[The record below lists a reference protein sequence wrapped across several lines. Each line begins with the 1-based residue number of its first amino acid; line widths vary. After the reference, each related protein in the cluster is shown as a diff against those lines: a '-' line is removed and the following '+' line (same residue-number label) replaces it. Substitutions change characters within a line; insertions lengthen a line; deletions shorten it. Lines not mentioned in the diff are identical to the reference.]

1 MAARQGPNIFS
12 MKREKKVRDRG
23 WEGLEGEQPSMGVW
37 VKGGGGMETGQEAGP
52 GRLASNYINSA

>member
-23 WEGLEGEQPSMGVW
+23 WEGLKGEQPSVGVW
-37 VKGGGGMETGQEAGP
+37 VKGGGGMETGRSRAREAS
-52 GRLASNYINSA
+52 SNYINSA